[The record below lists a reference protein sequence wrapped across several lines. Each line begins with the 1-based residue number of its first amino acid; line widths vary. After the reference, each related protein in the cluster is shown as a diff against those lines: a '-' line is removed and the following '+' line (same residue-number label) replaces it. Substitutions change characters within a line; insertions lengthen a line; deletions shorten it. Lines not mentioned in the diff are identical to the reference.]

1 MNTPSKPDDEPRGS
15 RSKNPDI
22 YGHRARMRDK
32 VLGKSAESLTEL
44 ELLEMLLYHSN
55 PRGDTKPIAKR
66 LMHRF
71 RTLAGVLRAPV
82 EKLQEVEQVGPATIV
97 AIKVTEAAALHLS
110 HSRIKNQPVLSNWM
124 HVQDYCINRLAHE
137 PVEHFVIL
145 CLDNQNRLIGEE
157 TMSIGTINQTAV
169 YPREVVNAALKHH
182 ARSVILVHNHPSG
195 EAKPSRADIA
205 VTRDIEKALTV
216 MGMTLHDHLIIADT
230 ICVSF
235 KSLGHL

>member
-1 MNTPSKPDDEPRGS
+1 M
-15 RSKNPDI
+15 
-22 YGHRARMRDK
+22 
-32 VLGKSAESLTEL
+32 
-44 ELLEMLLYHSN
+44 
-55 PRGDTKPIAKR
+55 
-66 LMHRF
+66 
-71 RTLAGVLRAPV
+71 LRAPA

-97 AIKVTEAAALHLS
+97 AIKVIKVAALHLS
-110 HSRIKNQPVLSNWM
+110 HSRTKNQPVFSDWM

-137 PVEHFVIL
+137 TVKHFAIL

-169 YPREVVNAALKHH
+169 DPLEVMNAALEHH
-182 ARSVILVHNHPSG
+182 ARSVTLVHNHPSG

-205 VTRDIEKALTV
+205 VMRHIEKAQTV

-235 KSLGHL
+235 KSRGHL

>member
-1 MNTPSKPDDEPRGS
+1 
-15 RSKNPDI
+15 
-22 YGHRARMRDK
+22 MRDK
-32 VLGKSAESLTEL
+32 VLTKSAASLTEL
-44 ELLEMLLYHSN
+44 ELLEMLLYPSN
-55 PRGDTKPIAKR
+55 PRGDTKPVAKR
-66 LMHRF
+66 LMHHF
-71 RTLAGVLRAPV
+71 QTLSGVLRASA
-82 EKLQEVEQVGPATIV
+82 EKLQEIEQVGSAAIV

-110 HSRIKNQPVLSNWM
+110 HSRIKNQPVLNNWM
-124 HVQDYCINRLAHE
+124 HVQDYCIKLLAHE

-195 EAKPSRADIA
+195 EPKPSRADIA
-205 VTRDIEKALTV
+205 VTLDIEKALSV
-216 MGMTLHDHLIIADT
+216 VGIALHDHLIIADT
-230 ICVSF
+230 NCVSF